1 MVAFDF
7 FFSIK
12 CIFCN
17 PVYWRQLYLLKWS
30 AVFFFVI
37 IIVIVF
43 FLFFFFDRSE
53 EMNEMNNKALIR
65 EKHSDDI
72 Y

>member
-7 FFSIK
+7 FFPIK
-12 CIFCN
+12 YIFCN
-17 PVYWRQLYLLKWS
+17 PVYWRQLYLLKCPRFFSLLLLLLWFFS
-30 AVFFFVI
+30 FFFY
-37 IIVIVF
+37 
-43 FLFFFFDRSE
+43 RSE
-53 EMNEMNNKALIR
+53 GMNEMNNKALIR